1 MPACYYTVDF
11 TVSTLLL
18 LALCSPNYLL
28 KDLDSREK
36 KGECQVS
43 SSLSTLIPLQ
53 LHHKWVTFQNSQF
66 EFSVLTR
73 QTTKNRVVKPYHFEQ
88 SYQKCL
94 VALTQDGMNEKG
106 RRGINHDKL
115 PTLEL
120 GN

>member
-1 MPACYYTVDF
+1 MSSFKLFINAYPP
-11 TVSTLLL
+11 
-18 LALCSPNYLL
+18 SPQMG
-28 KDLDSREK
+28 DIS
-36 KGECQVS
+36 
-43 SSLSTLIPLQ
+43 
-53 LHHKWVTFQNSQF
+53 
-66 EFSVLTR
+66 EFAVLTR

-106 RRGINHDKL
+106 RRRGINHDKL

>member
-11 TVSTLLL
+11 TLSTL
-18 LALCSPNYLL
+18 LALCTPNYLL
-28 KDLDSREK
+28 KDLDSREKK

-43 SSLSTLIPLQ
+43 SSLSTLIP

-106 RRGINHDKL
+106 RRRGINHDKL